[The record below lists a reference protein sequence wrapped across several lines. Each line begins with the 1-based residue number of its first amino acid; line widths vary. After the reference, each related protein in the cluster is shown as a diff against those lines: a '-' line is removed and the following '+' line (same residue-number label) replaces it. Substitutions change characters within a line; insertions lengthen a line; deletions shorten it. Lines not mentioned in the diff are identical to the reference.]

1 MSSKY
6 AVDVPSPPSP
16 SLLPLITGPDP
27 LDVNDFYLEQL
38 RTPADQLDAFNAR
51 QAREAARTRLS
62 NVIPHMCTIFIKLG
76 VVQRGCSC
84 YLALVACNS
93 IFGSALM
100 ATFWAICFNEFGVP
114 LPFAI
119 AFGFA
124 FSVTGLFTWLNFRD
138 GYRKGQFALV
148 YILPFGKELE
158 AAYKKHQGLSTILP
172 CLFWTVSLSTLA

>member
-1 MSSKY
+1 
-6 AVDVPSPPSP
+6 
-16 SLLPLITGPDP
+16 
-27 LDVNDFYLEQL
+27 
-38 RTPADQLDAFNAR
+38 
-51 QAREAARTRLS
+51 
-62 NVIPHMCTIFIKLG
+62 
-76 VVQRGCSC
+76 
-84 YLALVACNS
+84 
-93 IFGSALM
+93 M

-148 YILPFGKELE
+148 YILPFRKELE